1 MVTTFGFRESGA
13 RKLGRITQKMVSKYR
28 THCSNKLSRYRLNND
43 LRHLLTL
50 GQHSLLQEHRSSIP
64 QIPARCSFLGNARR
78 GIVTFDVTNEMRG
91 NFCGY
96 HRRNLQRHITP
107 LVP

>member
-1 MVTTFGFRESGA
+1 MVMTSGFPESDVRELA
-13 RKLGRITQKMVSKYR
+13 PITQKMVSKYR
-28 THCSNKLSRYRLNND
+28 THCSNKLSRYRRNND
-43 LRHLLTL
+43 LRHSLTL
-50 GQHSLLQEHRSSIP
+50 RQHSLLQEHRSSIP

-78 GIVTFDVTNEMRG
+78 GIVTFDVTNEMRV